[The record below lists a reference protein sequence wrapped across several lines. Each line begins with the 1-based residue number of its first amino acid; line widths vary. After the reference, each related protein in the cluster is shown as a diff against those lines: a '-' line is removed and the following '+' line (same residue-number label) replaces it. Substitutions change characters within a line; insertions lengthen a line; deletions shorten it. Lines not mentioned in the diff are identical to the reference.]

1 MLRLFLI
8 PVCITLLAA
17 FPVRAEDRHRIA
29 AVVNEDIITELDVQD
44 RLQLALATTGLADSP
59 QVRRQLLPRLVQNLI
74 DESLQE
80 QEAKRNSITVA
91 PDEIDGAIAALEQE
105 RGRPAGSL
113 ISFLEKQG
121 VPERTF
127 RDQLSAQIAWSKLVG
142 KKVRRGVN
150 VSGEEIDSEIE
161 RRLNPDIK
169 REELLISTLI
179 LPVDSPDAEENT
191 RILASQLKEQVDKGA
206 SFEALATQL
215 AGTQADSLEPVWVDA
230 AQLDPRV
237 SDVVSRASL
246 PSIIGPIRSPVGY
259 QLLQIRERREVADA
273 PERDAELAFR
283 RILLSLTP
291 DAQTKEVD
299 VLMDI
304 AKSVRE
310 HPGNCRQKGI
320 AGLENFEDLN
330 MVVDFMRTRRSTI
343 AAPMR
348 SLVLGLSVGEVSEP
362 FASPEGIQMLML
374 CEKIELPQSA
384 PNREKVRE
392 QLLREKLALAAQKY
406 MRDLRRAAFVDI
418 RLGRRA
424 ASNA

>member
-1 MLRLFLI
+1 MKYRFLVL
-8 PVCITLLAA
+8 PLCLLALSA
-17 FPVRAEDRHRIA
+17 SAQAEERHRIA

-44 RLQLALATTGLADSP
+44 RLRLALATTGLADSP

-91 PDEIDGAIAALEQE
+91 PAEVDAAIGTLEQE
-105 RGRPAGSL
+105 RGRPSGSL
-113 ISFLEKQG
+113 VTFLEKQG

-142 KKVRRGVN
+142 KKVRKGVN

-169 REELLISTLI
+169 REELLISSLV

-191 RILASQLKEQVDKGA
+191 RTLARQLKEEVDKGA

-215 AGTQADSLEPVWVDA
+215 AGTQADSLEPEWVDA

-237 SDVVSRASL
+237 ADLVSRAPL
-246 PSIIGPIRSPVGY
+246 PGVIGPIRSPVGY
-259 QLLQIRERREVADA
+259 QLLQVRERREVADT

-283 RILLSLTP
+283 RILLSLAP

-299 VLMDI
+299 LLMDI
-304 AKSVRE
+304 AKSVRQ
-310 HPGNCRQKGI
+310 HPGTCLQKGI
-320 AGLENFEDLN
+320 AGLENFGGLN
-330 MVVDFMRTRRSTI
+330 IVVDYLRTRRSAVT
-343 AAPMR
+343 PQMKP
-348 SLVLGLSVGEVSEP
+348 LVQNLSVGQVSEP

-374 CEKIELPQSA
+374 CEKTELPQT
-384 PNREKVRE
+384 PDREKVRQ

-406 MRDLRRAAFVDI
+406 MRDLRRTAFVDI
-418 RLGRRA
+418 RLGHRPA
-424 ASNA
+424 NDA